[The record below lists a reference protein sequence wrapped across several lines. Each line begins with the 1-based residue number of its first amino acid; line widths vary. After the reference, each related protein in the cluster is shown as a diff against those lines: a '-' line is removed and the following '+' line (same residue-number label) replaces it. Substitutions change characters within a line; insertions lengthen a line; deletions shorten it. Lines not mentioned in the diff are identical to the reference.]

1 MQKVNVS
8 NKFSTWEDYS
18 GVPQVSILGS
28 LLFDILINTAS
39 MCNYADDNT
48 LYACSR
54 DFTKLN
60 NI

>member
-18 GVPQVSILGS
+18 GVPQVLIPGS

-48 LYACSR
+48 LYASSR
-54 DFTKLN
+54 DFTKLS